1 MIVSTASDSREVTWL
16 CFIAWAMSLNAKFI
30 RSKTGIRREFHTL
43 PKASTKCS
51 RNWVNY
57 TGFLH
62 SCLWLWIRHWHLK
75 GDISLETT

>member
-43 PKASTKCS
+43 PKASTKS
-51 RNWVNY
+51 YIKN
-57 TGFLH
+57 
-62 SCLWLWIRHWHLK
+62 K
-75 GDISLETT
+75 SLPAAGIG